1 MENIYNIDADKFEW
15 LKGIGAKQFKT
26 PMVMS
31 MAHGTYLLSIEHIN
45 NTPLDELRDN
55 YDNSVNAHMHHQHLD
70 RENMCTVT
78 LDGVTTQSDD
88 FVAVLAKP
96 NGDASI
102 TYNTDTLTMGMAM
115 KMVAKSFIECMD
127 ECTEEERAEIT
138 EVLGT
143 AFIGDY
149 QYE

>member
-1 MENIYNIDADKFEW
+1 MENIYNIDTDKFEW
-15 LKGIGAKQFKT
+15 LKGIGATQFKT
-26 PMVMS
+26 PMAIS

-45 NTPLDELRDN
+45 NTPLEELRDK
-55 YDNSVNAHMHHQHLD
+55 YDNSVNAHKHHQHLD

-88 FVAVLAKP
+88 FVTVLAKK

-102 TYNTDTLTMGMAM
+102 IYNTDALTMGMAM

-127 ECTEEERAEIT
+127 ACTPEERAEIT

-143 AFIGDY
+143 AFVG
-149 QYE
+149 EHVHE